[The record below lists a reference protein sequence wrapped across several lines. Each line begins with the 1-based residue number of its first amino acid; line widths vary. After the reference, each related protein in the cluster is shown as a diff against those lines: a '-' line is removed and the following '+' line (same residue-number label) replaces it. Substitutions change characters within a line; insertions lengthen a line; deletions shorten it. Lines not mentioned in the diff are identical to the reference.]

1 MKMEFLMDEIQVQG
15 EIVELRDEPTQSWAV
30 VKATLPNDAVYE
42 VPFRPVDR
50 DLVCRGYV
58 ARPLLLLQVT
68 GRVEPRR
75 GSFVFAQD
83 RTIKLVEHTRFSEL
97 LNVQIRLGELLY
109 PHPKPTRTN
118 EVPTEDAQACASAVL
133 CRLLAEHPNLPVPR
147 LFPAEDRGVIAVW
160 PKTELTFGPNGRE
173 PNFYDIS
180 RFLRGVQ

>member
-1 MKMEFLMDEIQVQG
+1 MEEFQVQG
-15 EIVELRDEPTQSWAV
+15 EVVELRDGPTQSWALV
-30 VKATLPNDAVYE
+30 RAKLPNDAFYE

-50 DLVCRGYV
+50 DLVCRGYG

-75 GSFVFAQD
+75 DSFVFSQD
-83 RTIKLVEHTRFSEL
+83 RTIKLVEHSRFSEL

-118 EVPTEDAQACASAVL
+118 EVPTEAAQACASVVL
-133 CRLLAEHPNLPVPR
+133 CRLLADHPNLPVPR

-160 PKTELTFGPNGRE
+160 PKTELTFDPYGSE

-180 RFLRGVQ
+180 RFLQGAQ

>member
-1 MKMEFLMDEIQVQG
+1 MEEFQVLG
-15 EIVELRDEPTQSWAV
+15 EVVELRDESTQSWAV
-30 VKATLPNDAVYE
+30 VRVGLRSDAVYE

-68 GRVEPRR
+68 GHAKPHRE
-75 GSFVFAQD
+75 GFVFAQD

-118 EVPTEDAQACASAVL
+118 EVPTEAAQACASGVL
-133 CRLLAEHPNLPVPR
+133 CRLLADHPNLPVPR

-160 PKTELTFGPNGRE
+160 PKTELTFDPDGSE
-173 PNFYDIS
+173 PNFSDIS
-180 RFLRGVQ
+180 RCLRGVP